1 MTTKQKT
8 AATSIKEYDG
18 LIKKMTETID
28 QQREALIGHEER
40 LDEITKSLMYV
51 SKIID
56 SLMLVNKATRIIMR
70 DLSERVGLTN
80 EALEELNKLPL
91 DDDEEEEEKKE
102 EEEDEG
108 EKEEE
113 DK

>member
-8 AATSIKEYDG
+8 AETSIKEYDG
-18 LIKKMTETID
+18 LIKKMAETID
-28 QQREALIGHEER
+28 LQRELLNDHEER
-40 LDEITKSLMYV
+40 LDEITNSLMYV

-91 DDDEEEEEKKE
+91 DDEEEKE
-102 EEEDEG
+102 EEEDEV

-113 DK
+113 AK

>member
-28 QQREALIGHEER
+28 LQREVLNGHEER
-40 LDEITKSLMYV
+40 LDEITNSLMYV

-91 DDDEEEEEKKE
+91 DDEEEKE
-102 EEEDEG
+102 EEEDEV

-113 DK
+113 AK